1 MRRLVVLSVA
11 LIVLTG
17 CTPQQRD
24 PDQIRR
30 ETAKATSEAARDT
43 KAAVKGVEQGLRGK
57 STVNVNS
64 ASADDLKALPGI
76 DGRTADRI
84 VAARPYQDS
93 TDLVKRHLITKAEY
107 DRISDRIDAH

>member
-1 MRRLVVLSVA
+1 MRRLIVFTVA
-11 LIVLTG
+11 LIAFTG
-17 CTPQQRD
+17 CTSQQRN
-24 PDQIRR
+24 PDEIRR

-43 KAAVKGVEQGLRGK
+43 KAVVKGVEQGLKEK
-57 STVNVNS
+57 STVNINS

-84 VAARPYQDS
+84 IAARPYDDS

-107 DRISDRIDAH
+107 DRIADRIEAH

>member
-1 MRRLVVLSVA
+1 MVFSVA
-11 LIVLTG
+11 LLVLTG
-17 CTPQQRD
+17 CTTQQRD

-43 KAAVKGVEQGLRGK
+43 KAVVKGVADGLKER
-57 STVNVNS
+57 STVNINS

-84 VAARPYQDS
+84 IAARPYQDS
-93 TDLVKRHLITKAEY
+93 SDLVKRHLISKAEY
-107 DRISDRIDAH
+107 DRISDRIEAHS